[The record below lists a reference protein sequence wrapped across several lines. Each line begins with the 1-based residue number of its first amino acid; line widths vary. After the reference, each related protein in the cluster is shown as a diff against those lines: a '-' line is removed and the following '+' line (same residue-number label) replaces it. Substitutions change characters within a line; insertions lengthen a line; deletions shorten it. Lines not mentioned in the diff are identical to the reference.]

1 MWKQAWQY
9 FIQHYDKIIEWTL
22 QHLYIIS
29 IANAIAVVIGVWSM
43 IFLGA
48 LMRGIIDGMIHN
60 GINTLTGHILIHQ
73 SRYPDDPS
81 IDNSIADGK
90 EVLREIEALLPAGS
104 RVASRVR
111 VNTIVSNARHNGSA
125 TLVGIDPAE
134 EKPLSFIGSAVT
146 RGRYLKAEDNG
157 AILVGQALAKR
168 FDTELGHKLIL
179 MTQDKT
185 GQITSKAYRIAGIFQ
200 AEMESTEKAY
210 VFVTRESA
218 RKMLK
223 MGAAISEIS
232 ILLPSPDQADQTA
245 AALEAEFAGKALRVR
260 TWQDALPLLQA
271 YLDLYD
277 SFIMIWFLVVFVAMG
292 FGILNTTLMAV
303 FERMREFGLLKAL
316 GMRPIRIVKGIL
328 TEALIILLVGLFTGN
343 ALGLASAWAL
353 SFHGI
358 DLSALAQGV
367 EYAGMSRVIFPL
379 VLPKDMLGA
388 NLVVLLLGL
397 LVCLY
402 PALKAARFTP
412 VEAMIHN

>member
-1 MWKQAWQY
+1 MDFQIAWRN
-9 FIQHYDKIIEWTL
+9 IWRNPRRTSVIL
-22 QHLYIIS
+22 
-29 IANAIAVVIGVWSM
+29 IAVVIGVWSM

-60 GINTLTGHILIHQ
+60 GIDTLTGHILIHQ

-81 IDNSIADGK
+81 IDNSIADGS
-90 EVLREIEALLPAGS
+90 EVLREVDALLPTGS
-104 RVASRVR
+104 HAASRVR
-111 VNTIVSNARHNGSA
+111 VNAIVSNARHNGGA
-125 TLVGIDPAE
+125 TLVGIDPDK

-146 RGRYLKAEDNG
+146 RGRYLGAEDDG
-157 AILVGQALAKR
+157 AILVGRALARR
-168 FDTELGHKLIL
+168 FDTKLGHKLIL

-185 GQITSKAYRIAGIFQ
+185 GQIASKAYRIRGIFQ

-210 VFVTRESA
+210 VFVTQKSA

-223 MGAAISEIS
+223 MGPAISEIS
-232 ILLPSPDQADQTA
+232 ILLPSPDQAARTA
-245 AALEAEFAGKALRVR
+245 TALEAELGGQALNVR
-260 TWQDALPLLQA
+260 TWQEALPLLQA

-303 FERMREFGLLKAL
+303 FERMREYGLLKAL
-316 GMRPIRIVKGIL
+316 GMRPLRIVKGIL
-328 TEALIILLVGLFTGN
+328 TEALIILLVGLCIGN
-343 ALGLASAWAL
+343 VVGLASAWAL

-367 EYAGMSRVIFPL
+367 EYAGMSRVIIPL
-379 VLPKDMLGA
+379 VLPKDILGA

-402 PALKAARFTP
+402 PAFKAARFMP